1 MRRMVEKMIKVEHI
15 TKSFGELKAV
25 DDVSF
30 EVGEKECFALL
41 GLNGAGKT
49 TLINLLTT
57 VLLPTSGTAT
67 VCGYDVV
74 KEPYAVKERINISPQ
89 EIAVAKNLTVEEN
102 LALIADL
109 YAVPNAKEEIER
121 VLLEFG
127 LQEKRR
133 SLAKRL
139 SGGQLKRLSIA
150 LAVLTSPKILFLDEP
165 TLGLDIKARQTLW
178 KTIENLKGRMS
189 IFLTTHYLEEVER
202 LTDRI
207 GIISR
212 GKLKVVGT
220 LQELLKKTGK
230 STLEEAF
237 LSLEGEEE

>member
-1 MRRMVEKMIKVEHI
+1 MIEVQNV
-15 TKSFGELKAV
+15 TKKFGGFTAL
-25 DDVSF
+25 DSVSF
-30 EVGEKECFALL
+30 SVGEMECFALL

-49 TLINLLTT
+49 TLINILTT
-57 VLLPTSGTAT
+57 VLLPTSGSAS

-74 KEPYAVKERINISPQ
+74 KESYAVKERINISPQ

-109 YAVPNAKEEIER
+109 YAVADAKTEIER
-121 VLLEFG
+121 ILEEFG
-127 LQEKRR
+127 LTEKRR

-178 KTIENLKGRMS
+178 KTIERLKGRMS

-207 GIISR
+207 GIISK
-212 GKLKVVGT
+212 GKLKAVGT

-230 STLEEAF
+230 TTLEEAF
-237 LSLEGEEE
+237 LALEEGEE

>member
-1 MRRMVEKMIKVEHI
+1 MIKVQNI
-15 TKSFGELKAV
+15 TKKFGSFTAL

-30 EVGEKECFALL
+30 SVGEKECFALL
-41 GLNGAGKT
+41 GFNGAGKT
-49 TLINLLTT
+49 TLINILTT
-57 VLLPTSGTAT
+57 VLLPTSGGAS

-89 EIAVAKNLTVEEN
+89 EIAVAKNLSVEEN
-102 LALIADL
+102 LSLIADL
-109 YAVPNAKEEIER
+109 YAVPNAKEKIEG
-121 VLLEFG
+121 VLEEFG
-127 LQEKRR
+127 LTEKRR
-133 SLAKRL
+133 ALAKKL

-150 LAVLTSPKILFLDEP
+150 LAVLTEPKILFLDEP

-178 KTIENLKGRMS
+178 KTLERLKGRMS

-212 GKLKVVGT
+212 GRLKGVGT
-220 LQELLKKTGK
+220 LKELLEITGK
-230 STLEEAF
+230 TTLEEAF
-237 LSLEGEEE
+237 LALEEGEE

>member
-1 MRRMVEKMIKVEHI
+1 MIEVKHL
-15 TKSFGELKAV
+15 TKRFGKLTAL

-30 EVGEKECFALL
+30 SVAEKECFTLL

-49 TLINLLTT
+49 TLINVLTT
-57 VLLPTSGTAT
+57 VLLPTSGSAR

-74 KEPYAVKERINISPQ
+74 KEAYAVKERINISPQ

-109 YAVPNAKEEIER
+109 YAVENAKEKIES
-121 VLLEFG
+121 VLEGFG
-127 LQEKRR
+127 LVEKRK
-133 SLAKRL
+133 SLAKKL

-150 LAVLTSPKILFLDEP
+150 LAVLTSPQILFLDEP
-165 TLGLDIKARQTLW
+165 TLGLDVKARGALW
-178 KTIENLKGRMS
+178 KTIERLKGQMS

-207 GIISR
+207 GVISR
-212 GKLKVVGT
+212 GKLKAVGT
-220 LQELLKKTGK
+220 LEELLTVTGK
-230 STLEEAF
+230 TTLEDAF
-237 LSLEGEEE
+237 LSLEEGEQ